1 MTEDHAMMEVLSG
14 FSGNAVGVQA
24 KGQITRNDY
33 ENVLVPE
40 VESAIKRHGKV
51 RLYYQIGPEFTGID
65 PGAAFQ
71 DLKVGMEH
79 FSQWERVAVVT
90 DVDWIRHSVRAFGFL
105 MPIKMETFSI
115 AEAEKAREWISAA

>member
-1 MTEDHAMMEVLSG
+1 MMEVLSG

-24 KGQITRNDY
+24 KGQITRDDY
-33 ENVLVPE
+33 ENVLIPQ
-40 VESAIKRHGKV
+40 VESAIKRHGKA

-71 DLKVGMEH
+71 DFKVGMEH

-115 AEAEKAREWISAA
+115 AEADKAREWISAA